1 LISLVLHIPVGI
13 RSQRA
18 SNHVHSKKNSY
29 QKNYGGR
36 DGEGEGEGE
45 REMRRRKREALIV
58 TAHTSSW
65 EH

>member
-1 LISLVLHIPVGI
+1 MERVKE
-13 RSQRA
+13 R
-18 SNHVHSKKNSY
+18 
-29 QKNYGGR
+29 
-36 DGEGEGEGE
+36 E